1 MAVTKKLSELKK
13 AFIGISEFRYR
24 SVSEDLTS
32 DMTWELE
39 LPILRDSF
47 SFETSEPSFNE
58 VFIHGESVP
67 YAATAEPGET
77 TISFEVPSV
86 DKDITDWLLSPAESA
101 AISGIEDTVGGVS
114 GVWSGAA
121 YKMDNKAIQGMVM
134 IISDDK
140 TKAIVIK
147 NFKGY
152 ASPNMSDITNTP
164 VSFTIS
170 ATLESSQSVGTQG
183 DILFLDF
190 NKQ

>member
-1 MAVTKKLSELKK
+1 MVTKKLSELKK
-13 AFIGISEFRYR
+13 AFIGISEFRFR
-24 SVSEDLTS
+24 SVSADLTS
-32 DMTWELE
+32 DMTWDFE

-58 VFIHGESVP
+58 VFIHGESIP
-67 YAATAEPGET
+67 YASTAEPGET
-77 TISFEVPSV
+77 TISFEVPSI
-86 DKDITDWLLSPAESA
+86 DKDITDWLLTPAETASV
-101 AISGIEDTVGGVS
+101 SGVTDTVGGVE
-114 GVWSGAA
+114 GTWGGAA

-152 ASPNMSDITNTP
+152 ASPNMSELTNSP

-170 ATLESSQSVGTQG
+170 ATLESSQAAGTQG
-183 DILFLDF
+183 DIMFLDF
-190 NKQ
+190 TRKQ

>member
-1 MAVTKKLSELKK
+1 MSITKKLSDLKK
-13 AFIGISEFRYR
+13 AFVGISEFRYK
-24 SVSEDLTS
+24 STSTDLTS
-32 DMTWELE
+32 DMVWDYE

-58 VFIHGESVP
+58 TFIHGESVP

-77 TISFEVPSV
+77 TISFEVPSI
-86 DKDITDWLLSPAESA
+86 DKDITDWLLTPAENA
-101 AISGIEDTVGGVS
+101 TISGISDQVGGVN
-114 GVWSGAA
+114 GTWSGSA

-152 ASPNMSDITNTP
+152 AAPNMSELTNSP

-170 ATLESSQSVGTQG
+170 ATLESSQSAGTQG

-190 NKQ
+190 TKA

>member
-1 MAVTKKLSELKK
+1 MSVTKKLSDLKK
-13 AFIGISEFRYR
+13 AFIGISEFRFR
-24 SVSEDLTS
+24 STSADFTS
-32 DMTWELE
+32 DMVWDFE

-77 TISFEVPSV
+77 TISFEVPSI
-86 DKDITDWLLSPAESA
+86 DKDITDWLLTPAETASISA
-101 AISGIEDTVGGVS
+101 IADNVGGVA
-114 GVWSGAA
+114 GTWSGAA

-152 ASPNMSDITNTP
+152 ASPNMSELSTTP

-170 ATLESSQSVGTQG
+170 ATLESSQSSGTQG

-190 NKQ
+190 AKS

>member
-1 MAVTKKLSELKK
+1 MSINKKLSDLKK
-13 AFIGISEFRYR
+13 AFVGISEFRYR
-24 SVSEDLTS
+24 ATSADLTS
-32 DMTWELE
+32 DMTWDFE

-58 VFIHGESVP
+58 TFIHGESVP

-77 TISFEVPSV
+77 TISFEVPSI
-86 DKDITDWLLSPAESA
+86 DKDITDWLLTPAESSNIVG
-101 AISGIEDTVGGVS
+101 ISDSVGGVK
-114 GVWSGAA
+114 GTWSGSA
-121 YKMDNKAIQGMVM
+121 YKMDNKAIQGMIM

-152 ASPNMSDITNTP
+152 ASPNMSELTNTP

-170 ATLESSQSVGTQG
+170 ATLESSQSEGTQG

-190 NKQ
+190 AKS